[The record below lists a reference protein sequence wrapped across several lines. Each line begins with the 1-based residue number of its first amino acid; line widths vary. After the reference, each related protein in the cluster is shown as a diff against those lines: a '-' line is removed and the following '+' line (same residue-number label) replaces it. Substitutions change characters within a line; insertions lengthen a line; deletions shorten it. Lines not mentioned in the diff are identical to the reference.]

1 MMHNALPLPAAAVS
15 GGCPTVL
22 HRIADPQ
29 TWLATTRLAPSA
41 ALLAECAA
49 LPLDQLDD
57 IRIEVP
63 TADIAGALAAAMP
76 TAGYPPSPH
85 LVTHAAATAGHVL
98 ALTPADA
105 AAIRLEVV
113 STNACRLFHADF
125 VTLRGLLTYIGAGT
139 QWINAA
145 DAPDPAPGRIN
156 EVPPF
161 TLAVLK
167 GRLMGDHP
175 AILHRSPPIAGTGRK
190 RLLLIIDPVAGAHP
204 ACKEGAPIPG

>member
-1 MMHNALPLPAAAVS
+1 MPRPSPRRAAAR
-15 GGCPTVL
+15 P
-22 HRIADPQ
+22 RPARP
-29 TWLATTRLAPSA
+29 RL
-41 ALLAECAA
+41 
-49 LPLDQLDD
+49 
-57 IRIEVP
+57 R
-63 TADIAGALAAAMP
+63 
-76 TAGYPPSPH
+76 
-85 LVTHAAATAGHVL
+85 
-98 ALTPADA
+98 PARGP
-105 AAIRLEVV
+105 I
-113 STNACRLFHADF
+113 
-125 VTLRGLLTYIGAGT
+125 TLRGLLTYIGAGT

-190 RLLLIIDPVAGAHP
+190 RLLLVIDPVAGAHP